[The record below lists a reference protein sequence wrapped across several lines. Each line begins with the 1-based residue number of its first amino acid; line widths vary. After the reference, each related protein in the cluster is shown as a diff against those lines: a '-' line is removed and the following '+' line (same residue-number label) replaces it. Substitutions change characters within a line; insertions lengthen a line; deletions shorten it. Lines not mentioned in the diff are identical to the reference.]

1 MWKNDPK
8 ELLNSTDIQ
17 DPTDFPPSSTT
28 PGLRALDNALRCKIC
43 QELYEAPVVLTCG
56 HCFCS
61 LCARNQLSEK
71 PACPT
76 CWKEAAISSFRVN
89 PAMEE
94 AVTAW
99 KDARP
104 FVLRVI
110 DEAIDLRTT
119 ASESSRPAKRHKPD
133 TPVLSNSV
141 SPRKQSRGHDN
152 PGPSRGRD
160 GPDGNT
166 PNDDVEQD
174 TCSNTNNSK
183 SSVECPV
190 CGKSVPM
197 TKINAHLD
205 TNCKHYS
212 ILSGGKNASSSK
224 SGQKDAWSKLLDGKR
239 SGKDKERPEAEVE
252 AMSPLPKAS
261 YTVLKDKQIRDL
273 LAAQDLSTAGDRS
286 QLISRHERWVA
297 LYNANLDRSPALR
310 KRLAE
315 LRLEMRRWEEDRRAS
330 RKDPL
335 KIDITEY
342 RRANK
347 AEFERLVQRARG
359 KPGQESPRA
368 PDSSASLSDR
378 AASCDLRG
386 PVGASGSE
394 TDTILVTSDVEG

>member
-8 ELLNSTDIQ
+8 ELLYSMDIQ
-17 DPTDFPPSSTT
+17 DPTDFPPSSTA

-71 PACPT
+71 PTCPT

-110 DEAIDLRTT
+110 DEDIDLRTT
-119 ASESSRPAKRHKPD
+119 ASELSRPTKRHKPN

-141 SPRKQSRGHDN
+141 SPRKQLRRQGNPGTSRGHD
-152 PGPSRGRD
+152 R
-160 GPDGNT
+160 PDINALD
-166 PNDDVEQD
+166 DDVEKD
-174 TCSNTNNSK
+174 PCSNTSNST
-183 SSVECPV
+183 SSVE
-190 CGKSVPM
+190 GVPM
-197 TKINAHLD
+197 AKINHHLD
-205 TNCKHYS
+205 ANCKRYS
-212 ILSGGKNASSSK
+212 ISSGGSNASSSK
-224 SGQKDAWSKLLDGKR
+224 LGQRDAWSKLLDGKR
-239 SGKDKERPEAEVE
+239 SGKDKNPRRKVE
-252 AMSPLPKAS
+252 ATTPLPKAS

-273 LAAQDLSTAGDRS
+273 LVAQDLSTAGDRS

-315 LRLEMRRWEEDRRAS
+315 LRLEMRRWEEDRRGS

-359 KPGQESPRA
+359 KTGHGSPR
-368 PDSSASLSDR
+368 SSDRSTSLSDR
-378 AASCDLRG
+378 AASSDLKG

-394 TDTILVTSDVEG
+394 TDTILVTSDIDG

>member
-1 MWKNDPK
+1 MYKNDPK
-8 ELLNSTDIQ
+8 ELLCDTDIQ
-17 DPTDFPPSSTT
+17 DPTDFPPSSTA

-104 FVLRVI
+104 FVL
-110 DEAIDLRTT
+110 ETIDLRVF
-119 ASESSRPAKRHKPD
+119 ASESSRPAKRHKPNP
-133 TPVLSNSV
+133 PVLLDSV
-141 SPRKQSRGHDN
+141 SPQKQSRKLGF
-152 PGPSRGRD
+152 PGKGRNRSNA
-160 GPDGNT
+160 NT
-166 PNDDVEQD
+166 PDDDEEQD
-174 TCSNTNNSK
+174 ATSNVPSPASNSS

-197 TKINAHLD
+197 PRINAHLD
-205 TNCKHYS
+205 TNCKRYS
-212 ILSGGKNASSSK
+212 ISLGGTSASSSK
-224 SGQKDAWSKLLDGKR
+224 PGQKNAWSKLLDGKG
-239 SGKDKERPEAEVE
+239 SGKDKEKPETDVE
-252 AMSPLPKAS
+252 TWTPLPKAS

-273 LAAQDLSTAGDRS
+273 LAAQDLSTTGDRS

-315 LRLEMRRWEEDRRAS
+315 LRLEMRHWEEDRRTS

-335 KIDITEY
+335 KIDLTEY

-347 AEFERLVQRARG
+347 AEFDKLVSRAKTKSG
-359 KPGQESPRA
+359 HEPPSLT
-368 PDSSASLSDR
+368 SLSDR
-378 AASCDLRG
+378 AASSHPNPKGLVEAG
-386 PVGASGSE
+386 GSE
-394 TDTILVTSDVEG
+394 TNTILVTSDIEG

>member
-71 PACPT
+71 PTCPT

-110 DEAIDLRTT
+110 EEAIDLRTT
-119 ASESSRPAKRHKPD
+119 ASESSRPAKRHKPN

-141 SPRKQSRGHDN
+141 SPRKQSRGQDN
-152 PGPSRGRD
+152 PGPSRGH
-160 GPDGNT
+160 T
-166 PNDDVEQD
+166 Y
-174 TCSNTNNSK
+174 SNTNNSK

-190 CGKSVPM
+190 CAKSVPM

-212 ILSGGKNASSSK
+212 ISSGGKNASSSK
-224 SGQKDAWSKLLDGKR
+224 LGQKDAWSKLLDGKR
-239 SGKDKERPEAEVE
+239 SGKDKDKPEAEVE
-252 AMSPLPKAS
+252 AMTPLPKAS
-261 YTVLKDKQIRDL
+261 YAVLKDKQIP
-273 LAAQDLSTAGDRS
+273 GDRS
-286 QLISRHERWVA
+286 QLISRHERW
-297 LYNANLDRSPALR
+297 R

-315 LRLEMRRWEEDRRAS
+315 LRLEMRRWEEDRRGS

-378 AASCDLRG
+378 AASSDLRG

-394 TDTILVTSDVEG
+394 TDTILVTSDIEG

>member
-8 ELLNSTDIQ
+8 ELLCNTDVQ
-17 DPTDFPPSSTT
+17 DPTDFPPSSTA

-110 DEAIDLRTT
+110 DETIDLRIT
-119 ASESSRPAKRHKPD
+119 ASESSRPAKRHKPNA
-133 TPVLSNSV
+133 PVV
-141 SPRKQSRGHDN
+141 SPQKHSRRSEV
-152 PGPSRGRD
+152 PGTSRRRD
-160 GPDGNT
+160 RPDTNT
-166 PNDDVEQD
+166 PDDDVEQD
-174 TCSNTNNSK
+174 TSLASNST

-197 TKINAHLD
+197 AKINDHLD
-205 TNCKHYS
+205 NKCKHYS
-212 ILSGGKNASSSK
+212 ISSGDTNASSSK
-224 SGQKDAWSKLLDGKR
+224 PGQKDAWSKLLDGKR
-239 SGKDKERPEAEVE
+239 SGKNKEKLEAEVE
-252 AMSPLPKAS
+252 IMTPLPKAS

-273 LAAQDLSTAGDRS
+273 LVAQDLSTAGDRS

-315 LRLEMRRWEEDRRAS
+315 LRLEMRTLGGRSAGVKKRPFEDRY
-330 RKDPL
+330 
-335 KIDITEY
+335 Y
-342 RRANK
+342 RVPTGEQGR
-347 AEFERLVQRARG
+347 V
-359 KPGQESPRA
+359 
-368 PDSSASLSDR
+368 
-378 AASCDLRG
+378 
-386 PVGASGSE
+386 
-394 TDTILVTSDVEG
+394 